1 MRSIER
7 SHGNPKHVLNEIP
20 LAILPPDAHFNPP
33 LKFSFKFGGRRRKGL
48 KGLLTKGRRLLV
60 RAKGNENENE
70 NETGNWKE
78 VCKNMGVKAY
88 FFHVYPIFCKL
99 AVSVSK
105 F

>member
-48 KGLLTKGRRLLV
+48 KGHITKGRRLLA
-60 RAKGNENENE
+60 RGTRMRMRLEIGKKFAKIWE
-70 NETGNWKE
+70 
-78 VCKNMGVKAY
+78 
-88 FFHVYPIFCKL
+88 
-99 AVSVSK
+99 
-105 F
+105 